1 MIKGIWKDEIYD
13 SYGNL
18 WEVRE
23 GSNIWVEPAPRFV
36 MGSIT
41 GQINP
46 GNIHL
51 AVGIGLPEWDTAVP
65 YPKPNVYQTELTNE
79 VFRKAVDSMTYMRI
93 GHGTAKEGTLTEIY
107 DPWRE
112 NPATSLYW
120 GRFEQ
125 SDLFNGATITIT
137 SGTNAGEIRTVSDY
151 DQVTGKITVSSAYP
165 EACDETTQYE
175 FTPSAAAVPT
185 NAIEFRTVLDY
196 TDLTSGVYL
205 REMGLF
211 GGDGADTSGGGYMV
225 DAINHQ
231 RIWKDSSVK
240 VVRFI
245 TLSFN
250 P

>member
-1 MIKGIWKDEIYD
+1 MIKGVWKDEIYD

-18 WEVRE
+18 WETRE

-65 YPKPNVYQTELTNE
+65 YPKPNVYQTTLTDE
-79 VFRKAVDSMTYMRI
+79 VFRKVVGSMTYMRI

-125 SDLFNGATITIT
+125 SGLFNGATITVT
-137 SGTNAGEIRTVSDY
+137 AGTNAGEIRTVSDY
-151 DQVTGKITVSSAYP
+151 DQVTGKITVSAAYP

-175 FTPSAAAVPT
+175 FTPSASATAT

-196 TDLTSGVYL
+196 TDLTTGVYL

-211 GGDGADTSGGGYMV
+211 GGDGADTTGDGYMI